1 MKIKG
6 FTLIELL
13 VVIAIIAILAAILFP
28 VFAKAREK
36 ARQTACLSNMKQ
48 CGIALT
54 AYTTDWDGVLPL
66 ACYFDLSRSGNYSGL
81 TWADFISPYVSGGK
95 IGRFGV
101 DYMRCP
107 SEPPRTDQNDPPDPG
122 ESPLD
127 LGHNYYTYGLNYPCI
142 CGNADSGVGSGYD
155 QSAILDKIPITVL
168 LIGDCG
174 RLDDYYGGNIVNPN
188 GDGVGG
194 AWSLVVDTDGDGIKD
209 SNKFFKSMGPYNGID
224 FRHNGGANFVF
235 ADCHAHWINKLDW
248 VGDKDGMWG
257 DVGPNVYR

>member
-1 MKIKG
+1 MNKKG

-48 CGIALT
+48 CGIALS

-66 ACYFDLSRSGNYSGL
+66 ACYFDVSRHGNWSGL

-127 LGHNYYTYGLNYPCI
+127 LGHYYYTYGLNYPCI

-155 QSAILDKIPITVL
+155 QSAVLDKVPPTVL

-174 RLDDYYGGNIVNPN
+174 LLAYGSIINPTANYGGT
-188 GDGVGG
+188 G
-194 AWSLVVDTDGDGIKD
+194 LVYDSDGDGIKD
-209 SNKFFKSMGPYNGID
+209 SGPAWRSTGPYNGIS
-224 FRHNGGANFVF
+224 FCHNGGANFVF

-248 VGDKDGMWG
+248 IADKDGMWG
-257 DVGPNVYR
+257 NSAPNVYR